1 MTVIEHAAYALLW
14 MSFGALHSILAD
26 QRVKQ
31 SFQDWVGSR
40 YRLAYNVVATLH
52 FALIFLLGRLWLA
65 PNAVEFELPNY
76 LEVAFIGIQI
86 LGLGIIIVALSHYDL
101 GRFSGMTQIRGG
113 EPRPDGVVTKE
124 PLHTGGLHRWVR
136 HPLYLGLFLVLW
148 ARSTDEFALATAI
161 WASVY
166 LIVGTRLEEQRLIE
180 AYGDDYKA
188 YRSEV
193 PMYVPWQLFKP

>member
-1 MTVIEHAAYALLW
+1 MTAIEHVTYALLW

-31 SFQDWVGSR
+31 SLRHWGGSR
-40 YRLAYNVVATLH
+40 YRLVYNVIATLH

-65 PNAVEFELPNY
+65 SNAVEFELPNY

-101 GRFSGMTQIRGG
+101 GRFSGMTQIRKR
-113 EPRPDGVVTKE
+113 EPNPDDVATRE
-124 PLHTGGLHRWVR
+124 PLHKGGLHRWVR
-136 HPLYLGLFLVLW
+136 HPLYLGLFLLLW
-148 ARSTDEFALATAI
+148 ARSTDEFALATAF